1 MRATTQLGSRGQ
13 VTLPADVRKA
23 MGLRPGDT
31 LVVRLEEGRL
41 VLEPAVVV
49 PVEQYSDE
57 RVEEFAR
64 AAEMSAEE
72 VAEAKRRWGV

>member
-13 VTLPADVRKA
+13 VTLPADLRKA

-31 LVVRLEEGRL
+31 LVVRLEDGRL

-49 PVEQYSDE
+49 PVELYSDE

-64 AAEMSAEE
+64 AAEMSVEE
-72 VAEAKRRWGV
+72 IAEAKRRWGV

>member
-1 MRATTQLGSRGQ
+1 MRTTTQLGGRGQ

-23 MGLRPGDT
+23 MGLKPGDT
-31 LVVRLEEGRL
+31 LVVIVEAGRV

-49 PVEQYSDE
+49 PVELYSDE

-72 VAEAKRRWGV
+72 IAEAKRRWGV